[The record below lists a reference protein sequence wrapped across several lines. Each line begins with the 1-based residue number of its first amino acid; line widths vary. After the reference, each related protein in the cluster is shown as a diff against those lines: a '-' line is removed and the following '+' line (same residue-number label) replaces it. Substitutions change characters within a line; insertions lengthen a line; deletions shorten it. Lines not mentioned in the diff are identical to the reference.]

1 MFSALLHTPTE
12 LLVWAIV
19 AHLAADWL
27 FQTNWMAIHKTKL
40 RHPASWVHAGVYT
53 LFMAFLF
60 PVSMALLIGVAHLL
74 VDTRTPVRWWVRV
87 VKGMPAG
94 SPGLATVEMGVDQT
108 IHVMVL
114 AAAVLAMAVM

>member
-1 MFSALLHTPTE
+1 MFFTLLQSPTD

-53 LFMAFLF
+53 LFMAILF
-60 PVSMALLIGVAHLL
+60 PFFMALLIGVAHLL

-87 VKGMPAG
+87 VKGMPEG
-94 SPGLATVEMGVDQT
+94 SPGMGMVEMGVDQT

-114 AAAVLAMAVM
+114 AGAVLVLAVL